1 MQADHPWLPCRKLA
15 SEDQAR
21 VFITDALL
29 TTLMCA
35 PRSVY
40 SWDIVVTRAGV
51 PWDSHQALCCILTET
66 CLPVLS
72 CSSPGCALNCQTL
85 CFQLNGRRLSI
96 TCQAAM
102 PAWQRVLLQPV
113 R

>member
-1 MQADHPWLPCRKLA
+1 MPGWQADHLWLPCRKLA

-40 SWDIVVTRAGV
+40 SWDIVVTRAGA
-51 PWDSHQALCCILTET
+51 P
-66 CLPVLS
+66 
-72 CSSPGCALNCQTL
+72 
-85 CFQLNGRRLSI
+85 
-96 TCQAAM
+96 
-102 PAWQRVLLQPV
+102 
-113 R
+113 